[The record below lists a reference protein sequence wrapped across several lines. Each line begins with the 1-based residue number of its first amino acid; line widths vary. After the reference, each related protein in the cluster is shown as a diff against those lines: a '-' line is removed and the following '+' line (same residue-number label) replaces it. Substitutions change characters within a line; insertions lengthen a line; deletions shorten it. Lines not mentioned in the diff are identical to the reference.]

1 MLSIMTTKMILKMKF
16 TKFLQSILIILLFTT
31 HLSCKNI
38 SIRSQY
44 KYNEIKNKR
53 ICVHMNIGS
62 RFDKIFLRKLLEEPS
77 ITKTNDCDYHL
88 IAVLIDNETPL
99 KNVAG
104 IAFGN
109 MINMEAKYSLY
120 KNDKTKTK
128 QIQQILNT
136 PVIYSSEQYTGQLN
150 ASMSKKTG
158 SVAGNQNEKKME
170 TNNIN
175 RVYIGT
181 KVRLDKI
188 LKNISN
194 NTYQDQKPYLVSK
207 HLLPNINQVRE
218 DAEIQLAKLLAERVS
233 NDAIL
238 EIIKFEKSK

>member
-1 MLSIMTTKMILKMKF
+1 MLSVMTNVMILKIKF
-16 TKFLQSILIILLFTT
+16 TKFLQSMLIMLSLTAQ
-31 HLSCKNI
+31 LSCGNI
-38 SIRSQY
+38 NIRSKY
-44 KYNEIKNKR
+44 KYDEIKNKK
-53 ICVHMNIGS
+53 ICVHMNVGCRS
-62 RFDKIFLRKLLEEPS
+62 DKVFLKKLLEEPS

-104 IAFGN
+104 IIFGN
-109 MINMEAKYSLY
+109 MVNMEAKYSLY
-120 KNDKTKTK
+120 ENDKTKTK

-158 SVAGNQNEKKME
+158 SIAGDQNEKKME
-170 TNNIN
+170 INNIN

-194 NTYQDQKPYLVSK
+194 NTYQDQKPYLVTA